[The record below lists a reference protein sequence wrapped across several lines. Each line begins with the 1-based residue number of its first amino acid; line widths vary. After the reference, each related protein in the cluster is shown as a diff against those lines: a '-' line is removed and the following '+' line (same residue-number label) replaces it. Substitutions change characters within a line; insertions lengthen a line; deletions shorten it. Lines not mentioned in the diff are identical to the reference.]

1 MRDLLDTKLAR
12 FEELERAMADPGVL
26 ADPQRLSAAAREH
39 GSLAR
44 LALRY
49 RGFVA
54 LERQIAELEEMCRGD
69 DYELRGL
76 AAAELPELEARRDA
90 EWDALAELCSDDD
103 DADRS
108 RCIVELR
115 AGTGG
120 DEAALFVRD
129 LFDMYRR
136 YGTE

>member
-54 LERQIAELEEMCRGD
+54 LERQIAELEEIGRGD
-69 DYELRGL
+69 YYELRGL
-76 AAAELPELEARRDA
+76 AAA
-90 EWDALAELCSDDD
+90 
-103 DADRS
+103 
-108 RCIVELR
+108 
-115 AGTGG
+115 
-120 DEAALFVRD
+120 
-129 LFDMYRR
+129 
-136 YGTE
+136 